1 MLRHRSTPVFRSWT
15 ALDTDGVG
23 HTGVTPLIAPAVAAL
38 DNAGWRVTAG
48 REGGK
53 RGRGADRPAGLR
65 QGYAGGSFER
75 AVRHSQDLFRRSVPI
90 PGRARFARRDTGVPR
105 RRPAGP
111 G

>member
-38 DNAGWRVTAG
+38 DNAGWRFTAG
-48 REGGK
+48 RECDK
-53 RGRGADRPAGLR
+53 RDSGADRPAGLR

-90 PGRARFARRDTGVPR
+90 PGRALGSGRDTGVPR
-105 RRPAGP
+105 WGHAGC